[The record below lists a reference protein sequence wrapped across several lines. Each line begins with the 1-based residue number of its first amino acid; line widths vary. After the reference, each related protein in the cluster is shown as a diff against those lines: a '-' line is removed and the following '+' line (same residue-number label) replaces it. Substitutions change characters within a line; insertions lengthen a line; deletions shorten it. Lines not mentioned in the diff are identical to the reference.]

1 MALSGSIKTNSYDG
15 RYYKLEWTAT
25 QSIVSNTTTISWTIS
40 CSGGSANWYA
50 ERDLRAVIDGV
61 AVYSKYSRVERKKG
75 TIKTGTT
82 VLQHDTYGI
91 KNGVE
96 MSLKVACYTS
106 TVNLKASKTYDLDAI
121 PRMATIVSAPN
132 FTDEENP
139 TITYSNPIGEEA
151 EALQVCISFDK
162 TAQNIAYRDVSK
174 TGSTYTFNFT
184 DAERAV
190 LYNGTTTANSRTVY
204 FYIKTTI
211 GGETFYNSLAK
222 TLTIANCMP
231 TINPEVYDSET
242 IDIYNQE
249 PYNPTGDTNTYFI
262 KGWSD
267 ATYDFKAQTKKGAT
281 ITSYSIKCGN
291 KTGNTA
297 TGTIENVE
305 SATFEFVATDSRGN
319 KVSKTITKTLID
331 YFKPTL
337 NLEVSPPTAQGSMV
351 VKVSG
356 KFFNG
361 MIGNTKNTFQTFNI
375 TYEEDGV
382 IIKQFEIEN
391 SISINGNNYSYE
403 FTIPNLNYR
412 ATYDVYAICYDIL
425 RTDGHTTTNKRVKLL
440 PVFDWGKDDFKFNVP
455 VSGLEGEWIPTLNSS
470 AISSY
475 TNQKGWYIK
484 SGDVV
489 NAGFYIKATCNSGKE
504 STSISIGGLPFKPAW
519 ASAGGGLCSGCYVS
533 SGFTFQCWVAGTDG
547 NITARVQQVN
557 HTTATN
563 LATSASGCFYREN
576 GGEITISG
584 TITYITT

>member
-50 ERDLRAVIDGV
+50 ERDLIAVIDGV

-82 VLQHDTYGI
+82 VIQHDTYGI

-106 TVNLKASKTYDLDAI
+106 SVNLKASGTFDLDAI
-121 PRMATIVSAPN
+121 PRMATITSAPN

-174 TGSTYTFNFT
+174 TGSSYTFNFT

-211 GGETFYNSLAK
+211 GGETFYSSLAK

-231 TINPEVYDSET
+231 TINPEVYDSELIEYGT
-242 IDIYNQE
+242 QSE
-249 PYNPTGDTNTYFI
+249 WYNPTGDTSTYFI

-267 ATYDFKAQTKKGAT
+267 ATYNFKAQTKKGAT
-281 ITSYSIKCGN
+281 ITSYSVKNGS
-291 KTGNTA
+291 KTSNTA
-297 TGTIENVE
+297 TGTIEDVE
-305 SATFEFVATDSRGN
+305 SATFEFTAIDSRGN

-337 NLEVSPPTAQGSMV
+337 NLTVSPPTAQGELNIEF
-351 VKVSG
+351 SG
-356 KFFNG
+356 KWYNG
-361 MIGNTKNTFQTFNI
+361 SLGTTSNQWGIFYITVEEDDVIIAQYDVKNSLTKN
-375 TYEEDGV
+375 
-382 IIKQFEIEN
+382 
-391 SISINGNNYSYE
+391 GNDYSYSM
-403 FTIPNLNYR
+403 TIDNLNYR
-412 ATYDVYAICYDIL
+412 ATYRIMAYGYDSLYTFI
-425 RTDGHTTTNKRVKLL
+425 RREETVKLL

-455 VSGLEGEWIPTLNSS
+455 VSGLEGEWTPTLNAA

-484 SGDVV
+484 SGNVV

-504 STSISIGGLPFKPAW
+504 STSISIGGLPFKPTM
-519 ASAGGGLCSGCYVS
+519 ASAGGGMCSGCYVS
-533 SGFTFQCWVAGTDG
+533 AGFTFQSWVAGTDG

-563 LATSASGCFYREN
+563 LSTSASGCFYRSG